1 MPKPVKE
8 VLAGLLELDPD
19 EVPDD
24 ARNEDLPGWDSLRQ
38 LELMLA
44 LEAEFGVRI
53 PAATMVELTS
63 LPAIEAF
70 LNRH

>member
-1 MPKPVKE
+1 MPRPVKE
-8 VLAGLLELDPD
+8 LLAGVVELAPD

-24 ARNEDLPGWDSLRQ
+24 ARTEELPGWDSLRQ

-53 PAATMVELTS
+53 PAATMLELTS

-70 LNRH
+70 LSRH

>member
-1 MPKPVKE
+1 VRERVKAI
-8 VLAGLLELDPD
+8 VGRVLELDPD
-19 EVPDD
+19 ELPDD

-44 LEAEFGVRI
+44 LEAEFEIRI
-53 PAATMVELTS
+53 PARAMLELTS

-70 LNRH
+70 VGRS